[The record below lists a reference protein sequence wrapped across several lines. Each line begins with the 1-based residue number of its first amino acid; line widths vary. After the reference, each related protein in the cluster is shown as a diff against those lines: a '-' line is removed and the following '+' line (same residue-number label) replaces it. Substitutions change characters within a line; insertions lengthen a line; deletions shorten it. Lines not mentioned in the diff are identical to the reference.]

1 MHTNFVNQGKEHILG
16 VATNLRGVR
25 LRRKYVIFESDD
37 WGMSRVPGM
46 QGRQQLTD
54 AGLDVTSNR
63 YDLLDCLESR
73 SDLEQLFN
81 VLDRHRGDNG
91 SPPRFTI
98 NMILGNPD
106 FEAISESNFEEYAFE
121 DLFETYRRQH
131 GENLQPVWERAS
143 AEGLI
148 RPQFHGRE
156 HLNVELWLHDLKA
169 GHHEARIAFDHG
181 FFGLATQTSSLRQKN
196 YLAAYWPTSTSHFK
210 GITAI
215 AEDGLARFEQ
225 LFGYRSRSFIACN
238 YVLPAGLERFLGEKG
253 VELIQGQ
260 RGQLSPST
268 DGSQLPIRRSYT
280 GQRNRNRQI
289 YSVRNVKFEPF
300 EDPQRDWV
308 TSAMREIR
316 SAFFW
321 KTPAI
326 ISTHRVN
333 YVGGMDIKHRD
344 NNLKLLETL
353 IQNILRTWPDAEFV
367 TSDELISIID
377 CGQIDH

>member
-1 MHTNFVNQGKEHILG
+1 MHMNFFEQGKERIFGL
-16 VATNLRGVR
+16 ATNLRGVS

-37 WGMSRVPGM
+37 WGMSRVPGL
-46 QGRQQLTD
+46 QCRQRLTD
-54 AGLDVTSNR
+54 SGLDVTSSR

-81 VLDRHRGDNG
+81 VLDRHRGNNG
-91 SPPRFTI
+91 RAPRFTM

-106 FEAISESNFEEYAFE
+106 FEAIRQSNFEEYAFE
-121 DLFETYRRQH
+121 DLFETYRRHH

-143 AEGLI
+143 TEGLI

-156 HLNVELWLHDLKA
+156 HLNVDLWLHDLRA
-169 GHHEARIAFDHG
+169 GHHDARIAFDHG
-181 FFGLATQTSSLRQKN
+181 YFGLETQTSSARQKH
-196 YLAAYWPTSTSHFK
+196 YLAAYWPTSASHFRS
-210 GITAI
+210 IMAI
-215 AEDGLARFEQ
+215 AEDGLDRFER

-238 YVLPAGLERFLGEKG
+238 YVLPGGLEAILGEKG

-260 RGQLSPST
+260 RGQLCPSS

-280 GQRNRNRQI
+280 GQRNRTRQL
-289 YSVRNVKFEPF
+289 YSVRNVNFEPF
-300 EDPQRDWV
+300 EDPSRDWV
-308 TSAMREIR
+308 TSAMREIK

-321 KTPAI
+321 RTPAI

-333 YVGGMDIKHRD
+333 YASGMDIKNRD
-344 NNLKLLETL
+344 NNLKLLEML
-353 IQNILRTWPDAEFV
+353 LQNILRTWPDVEFV

-377 CGQIDH
+377 GGRIDH